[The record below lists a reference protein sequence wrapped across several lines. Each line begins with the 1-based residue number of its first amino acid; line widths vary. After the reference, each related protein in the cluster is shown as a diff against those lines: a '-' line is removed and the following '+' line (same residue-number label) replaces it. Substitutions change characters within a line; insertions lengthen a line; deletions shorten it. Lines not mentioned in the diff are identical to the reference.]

1 MLMANDNSG
10 QATQN
15 PWPLILMVALPFWIY
30 AAVSRNLALQM
41 WQQGGVLT
49 EVAPLG
55 ARLAQHLVLLLVA
68 LPLYRA
74 HLHLGFAP
82 GRRLQQVLLAMGGAL
97 LLSFLA
103 RPLLLF
109 FAWLP
114 EGLDKVAWGFRDSI
128 LNDFGS
134 FAWRWTVANAEFAVS
149 YVCSLALMAG
159 AQIYRELRAESAR
172 RERAESAWRDA
183 RLEVLRAQFDP
194 HFLFNTLNMV
204 ANLSE
209 QNPREVRNVV
219 VKLSDLLRQ
228 SLIDRRQEFVT
239 VSHELEAVAAY
250 MDIQRARF
258 GDRLRFVVNA
268 APEISSWRLPCF
280 ILQPLLENAVRH
292 GLGGDEDSVDIE
304 LTIKP
309 AVIAPG
315 SNGLSIALANTVS
328 GSGNGKIQ
336 LGLGL
341 SMTRERLATLLGS
354 AATVVAETGADGRFQ
369 VLLRFPSHA
378 LEGNES

>member
-1 MLMANDNSG
+1 MLLANDNSG
-10 QATQN
+10 TATQN
-15 PWPLILMVALPFWIY
+15 PWRLILMVALPFWIY

-49 EVAPLG
+49 GVAPLG

-74 HLHLGFAP
+74 HLYLGFAP
-82 GRRLQQVLLAMGGAL
+82 GRRLKQVLLAIGGAL

-109 FAWLP
+109 FAWVP
-114 EGLDKVAWGFRDSI
+114 EGLDKVAWGFRDSVMG
-128 LNDFGS
+128 DFES

-209 QNPREVRNVV
+209 QNPGEVRNVV

-258 GDRLRFVVNA
+258 GDRLRFAVNVS
-268 APEISSWRLPCF
+268 PEVGAWQLPCF

-292 GLGGDEDSVDIE
+292 GLGGDEESVDIE
-304 LTIKP
+304 LTIMP
-309 AVIAPG
+309 AATAAG
-315 SNGLSIALANTVS
+315 MRALSIVLANTVS
-328 GSGNGKIQ
+328 GPGDGKIQ

-341 SMTRERLATLLGS
+341 SMTRERLSTLLGP
-354 AATVVAETGADGRFQ
+354 AATVVAGTAADGRFQ
-369 VLLRFPSHA
+369 VLLKFPSHA
-378 LEGNES
+378 QGGSES

>member
-1 MLMANDNSG
+1 MLMANDNSEA
-10 QATQN
+10 ATQN
-15 PWPLILMVALPFWIY
+15 PWRLILIVALPFWIY

-49 EVAPLG
+49 GVAPLG

-74 HLHLGFAP
+74 HLYLGFAP
-82 GRRLQQVLLAMGGAL
+82 GRRLKQVLLAIGGAM

-114 EGLDKVAWGFRDSI
+114 GGLDKVAWGFRDSVMG
-128 LNDFGS
+128 DFGS
-134 FAWRWTVANAEFAVS
+134 FAWRWTVANVEFAVS

-159 AQIYRELRAESAR
+159 AQMYRELRAESAR

-209 QNPREVRNVV
+209 QNPGEVRNVV

-258 GDRLRFVVNA
+258 GDRLRFTVNA
-268 APEISSWRLPCF
+268 APEVSSWRLPCF

-315 SNGLSIALANTVS
+315 SNGLSITLANTVS
-328 GSGNGKIQ
+328 GPGDGKVQ

-354 AATVVAETGADGRFQ
+354 AATVVAGTVADGQFQ

-378 LEGNES
+378 LEGNEP